1 MMRISSKSEYGVR
14 ALFDLAQHYG
24 QGPVQSEEIA
34 TRQGI
39 PPNYLNQML
48 ISLRRA
54 GLIESQRGPQGGHM
68 LARAPEQITLYDIV
82 LVLEG
87 PLARYEAGR
96 EDLTPTNPEDGEY
109 VHAVWEAL
117 RNAIETTLQ
126 QITLEDLCQR
136 KRQRTGFNMYYI

>member
-1 MMRISSKSEYGVR
+1 MRISSKSEYGVR

-68 LARAPEQITLYDIV
+68 LARAPDQITLYDIV

-87 PLARYEAGR
+87 PLARYETGR
-96 EDLTPTNPEDGEY
+96 DDLAPTCPEDSDY
-109 VHAVWEAL
+109 VHAVWDEL
-117 RNAIETTLQ
+117 RASIETTLQ
-126 QITLEDLCQR
+126 RTSLEDLCQR
-136 KRQRTGFNMYYI
+136 KRQRTGFTMYYI